1 MAISR
6 SVSDRGPSP
15 PRDFR
20 LTFARAILLDI
31 EGTTTPIAFVKDV
44 LFPFARRNAAS
55 FLAAHGHEPEV
66 KADLALL
73 AEERALERAD
83 NAPSGEASDPL
94 PYSSG

>member
-1 MAISR
+1 MTS
-6 SVSDRGPSP
+6 
-15 PRDFR
+15 
-20 LTFARAILLDI
+20 ARALLLDI
-31 EGTTTPIAFVKDV
+31 EGTTTPVTFVTDV

-83 NAPSGEASDPL
+83 GAPPGNRAIRFRI
-94 PYSSG
+94 SSG